1 MNFVDSNLYRFV
13 YSKSGFEIKESF
25 SIDIEAPDEC
35 PICGKSIFPYPLIAL
50 DVNSNDNDNVAAI
63 FLCSS
68 CYQFIFTLNIRIEMN
83 KKRYAILSMF
93 PNSKIN
99 IQINNSIKEL
109 SPNFVEI
116 YNQSA
121 TAEKSG
127 LDEICGMGYRKA
139 LEFLIKDFSIYR
151 YPDKKENI
159 EKMPLAACIKEYCDN
174 EKIKTLAKASA
185 WLGNDETHYIRKHED
200 YNIKNL
206 TMFIKAAL
214 TYIESELALDEAEKL
229 LQS

>member
-1 MNFVDSNLYRFV
+1 MNFVESVCNHYV
-13 YSKSGFEIKESF
+13 YSKNGYEANSLFPIH
-25 SIDIEAPDEC
+25 IETPDEC
-35 PICGKSIFPYPLIAL
+35 PYCGKSMFSYPLTTL
-50 DVNSNDNDNVAAI
+50 DIKSEVNTSLASI

-68 CYQFIFTLNIRIEMN
+68 CGRFIFTLCYHLEDNQYVISSIFPYYKEN
-83 KKRYAILSMF
+83 KPVSESVKT
-93 PNSKIN
+93 
-99 IQINNSIKEL
+99 L
-109 SPNFVEI
+109 SPNFVKI
-116 YNQSA
+116 YNQAS

-151 YPDKKENI
+151 HPDKKENI
-159 EKMPLAACIKEYCDN
+159 EKISLAACIKEHCDN

-206 TMFIKAAL
+206 TTFIKAAL